1 MLEAGFADDE
11 DYAALEAEL
20 EAIRANASREADTS
34 AEHDNVDEVLVI
46 GLTVGAALVM
56 VLLFLCLLELGKAWA
71 RMLG

>member
-20 EAIRANASREADTS
+20 EAISREADTS
-34 AEHDNVDEVLVI
+34 ADHDDVDEVLVI

-71 RMLG
+71 RILG